1 MSHSMQGIH
10 FYITSAMTSYI
21 PTCWKGNFDAS
32 VHEAG
37 PVNDLLYA
45 MHMHEPNARE
55 AGAI

>member
-10 FYITSAMTSYI
+10 ITSAMTSYI

-45 MHMHEPNARE
+45 VHMHEPNARK